1 MNDDRGSRRG
11 FLKWTGS
18 VGAAVVTTRFL
29 QGAEPSAPSRP
40 NILFIMVDEMRWNAL
55 GCAGNTI
62 VRTPNLDRLAR
73 EGTRFAT
80 AYTCAPV
87 CVPSRYS
94 FFTSRYAHVH
104 GSTDNGTPPQAG
116 EVLLPALLRHYGY
129 ETALSGKLHFLPADQ
144 EYGFDHFWSFTTEG
158 PGKLQRWPEYM
169 DAKHGRGSARRLVP
183 GSQPFPDDPLGRDL
197 GKLPYPKEDSQ
208 TFWITDRAIDFLRRR
223 DRQRPFFLFVSYLD
237 PHSPSHLCE
246 PYWSM
251 YDAGQMPRPRIP
263 ESVKKE
269 RAEAVRNDARGGGRH
284 LIDDEAM
291 ARALTAAYYAKVTM
305 VDDNVGRLLQ
315 QVESM
320 GLSDD
325 TIVVFTADHGN
336 MLGDRGRWFKG
347 VMYEGSSR
355 IPLLV
360 KAPPKGEYAGVF
372 NRGKVVNEL
381 VENIDVMPT
390 LMEMIGRPL
399 PAGAGFQGRSFVNL
413 AADKETSWKTAI
425 FAERGSMMIRSA
437 RHKLIKN
444 QAKDLRKGGG
454 EYELY
459 DLVKDPGEEV
469 DLINDPA
476 CASLAA
482 ELKARL
488 EAWQKDGPPA
498 PIVKG
503 VWTTQAA
510 TAVAPAAKGQPKA
523 RRRQPALKPNQ
534 EP

>member
-1 MNDDRGSRRG
+1 MQ
-11 FLKWTGS
+11 
-18 VGAAVVTTRFL
+18 A
-29 QGAEPSAPSRP
+29 AEPAASRP
-40 NILFIMVDEMRWNAL
+40 NILFIMVDEMRWNAM
-55 GCAGNTI
+55 GCTGHPI

-73 EGTRFAT
+73 AGTRFAT

-104 GSTDNGTPPQAG
+104 GSTDNGTPPQAR
-116 EVLLPALLRHYGY
+116 EVLLPVLLKHYGY
-129 ETALSGKLHFLPADQ
+129 QTALSGKLHFLPPDQ

-169 DAKHGRGSARRLVP
+169 DAKHGRNSARRLVP
-183 GSQPFPDDPLGRDL
+183 GSQPYRDDPLGRDL

-208 TFWITDRAIDFLRRR
+208 TFWITDRALDFLGRR
-223 DRQRPFFLFVSYLD
+223 DRQKPFFLFVSYLD

-251 YDAGQMPRPRIP
+251 YDAARMPSPRIP

-291 ARALTAAYYAKVTM
+291 ARALAAAYYAKVTM

-325 TIVVFTADHGN
+325 TIIVFTADHGN
-336 MLGDRGRWFKG
+336 MLGDHGRWFKG

-355 IPLLV
+355 IPLLI
-360 KAPPKGEYAGVF
+360 KAPRRNAHAGIF
-372 NRGKVVNEL
+372 NRGKVVEEL

-399 PAGAGFQGRSFVNL
+399 PSGAGFQGTSLVNL
-413 AADKETSWKTAI
+413 AAGKETAWKTAI
-425 FAERGSMMIRSA
+425 FAERGSMMIRTA
-437 RHKLIKN
+437 RHKLIRNQEKN
-444 QAKDLRKGGG
+444 LRKGAG

-459 DLVKDPGEEV
+459 DLLKDPGEDV
-469 DLINDPA
+469 NLIDDPA
-476 CASLAA
+476 CAAVVV

-488 EAWQKDGPPA
+488 EAWQKDRPSPPVIA
-498 PIVKG
+498 G
-503 VWTTQAA
+503 VWTTQATAAA
-510 TAVAPAAKGQPKA
+510 TPTAKGKAKA
-523 RRRQPALKPNQ
+523 RQRQPAPKPNGK
-534 EP
+534 E

>member
-1 MNDDRGSRRG
+1 
-11 FLKWTGS
+11 LKWTGS
-18 VGAAVVTTRFL
+18 AVATAWGTQLVSA
-29 QGAEPSAPSRP
+29 AEPSAASRP

-55 GCAGNTI
+55 GCAGNPI
-62 VRTPNLDRLAR
+62 ARTPSLDRLAR

-87 CVPSRYS
+87 CVPSRYC

-104 GSTDNGTPPQAG
+104 GSTDNGTPPRAG
-116 EVLLPALLRHYGY
+116 EVLLPVLLRHHGY
-129 ETALSGKLHFLPADQ
+129 ETALSGKLHFLPPEQ
-144 EYGFDHFWSFTTEG
+144 EYGFDYFWSFTTEG

-183 GSQPFPDDPLGRDL
+183 GSQPYPDDPLGKDL

-223 DRQRPFFLFVSYLD
+223 DRQKPFFLFVSYLD

-251 YDAGQMPRPRIP
+251 YDADKMPSPRIP

-284 LIDDEAM
+284 LIADEKM

-315 QVESM
+315 QIESM
-320 GLSDD
+320 GLADD

-336 MLGDRGRWFKG
+336 MLGDHGRWFKG

-355 IPLLV
+355 VPLMI
-360 KAPPKGEYAGVF
+360 KAPRRSAWAAAF
-372 NRGKVVNEL
+372 NRGKTVNEL

-399 PAGAGFQGRSFVNL
+399 PAGAGFQGVSLANL
-413 AADKETSWKTAI
+413 AAGQETAWKTAI
-425 FAERGSMMIRSA
+425 FAERGSMMVRTA
-437 RHKLIKN
+437 RYKLIKN
-444 QAKDLRKGGG
+444 QEKNIREGDGD
-454 EYELY
+454 YELY
-459 DLVKDPGEEV
+459 DMVKDPGEDV
-469 DLINDPA
+469 NLIDDPA
-476 CASLAA
+476 CASVAA

-488 EAWQKDGPPA
+488 EAWQKDRPSA
-498 PIVKG
+498 PVVRG

-510 TAVAPAAKGQPKA
+510 PTATPAAKAKAKA
-523 RRRQPALKPNQ
+523 RRRQPPVESREKK
-534 EP
+534 

>member
-1 MNDDRGSRRG
+1 MSANMTTRRD
-11 FLKWTGS
+11 FLKWTS
-18 VGAAVVTTRFL
+18 SAAVTAWGTRL
-29 QGAEPSAPSRP
+29 LAGAEPAATPRP

-55 GCAGNTI
+55 GCAGNSI

-80 AYTCAPV
+80 AYTCSPV
-87 CVPSRYS
+87 CVPSRYC

-104 GSTDNGTPPQAG
+104 GSTDNGTPPQPG
-116 EVLLPALLRHYGY
+116 QVLLPPLLKHYGY
-129 ETALSGKLHFLPADQ
+129 QTALSGKLHFLPPNQ
-144 EYGFDHFWSFTTEG
+144 EYGFDFFWSFTTEG
-158 PGKLQRWPEYM
+158 PGKLQRWPQYM
-169 DAKHGRGSARRLVP
+169 DARHGPGSARRLVP
-183 GSQPFPDDPLGRDL
+183 GSQPFPDDPLGKDL

-208 TFWITDRAIDFLRRR
+208 TFWITDRAVDFLRQR
-223 DRQRPFFLFVSYLD
+223 DRQKPFFLFVSYLD

-251 YDAGQMPRPRIP
+251 YDAKNMPSPRIP
-263 ESVKKE
+263 ESVRNE

-284 LIDDEAM
+284 LIADEAM

-320 GLSDD
+320 GLADD
-325 TIVVFTADHGN
+325 TIIVFTADHGN
-336 MLGDRGRWFKG
+336 MLGDHGRWFKG

-355 IPLLV
+355 IPLMI
-360 KAPPKGEYAGVF
+360 KAPRRSAWAAQF

-399 PAGAGFQGRSFVNL
+399 PSGPGFQGASLVNL
-413 AADKETSWKTAI
+413 AAGKETAWKTAI
-425 FAERGSMMIRSA
+425 FAERGSMMIRTA
-437 RHKLIKN
+437 RYKLIKN
-444 QAKDLRKGGG
+444 QERDVRKGNG

-459 DLVKDPGEEV
+459 DLVKDPGEDV
-469 DLINDPA
+469 NLINDPA
-476 CASLAA
+476 CASVAA

-488 EAWQKDGPPA
+488 QAWQKDCPSPPV
-498 PIVKG
+498 IQG
-503 VWTTQAA
+503 VWTTQAV
-510 TAVAPAAKGQPKA
+510 VAPATKKGQTKA
-523 RRRQPALKPNQ
+523 RRRQTPLRPNKK
-534 EP
+534 E

>member
-1 MNDDRGSRRG
+1 M
-11 FLKWTGS
+11 
-18 VGAAVVTTRFL
+18 APATRFL
-29 QGAEPSAPSRP
+29 RAGEPAAASRP

-55 GCAGNTI
+55 GCAGHRI

-73 EGTRFAT
+73 QGTRFAT
-80 AYTCAPV
+80 AYTCAPI

-104 GSTDNGTPPQAG
+104 GSTDNGTPPRPG
-116 EVLLPALLRHYGY
+116 EVLLPVLLKQYGY
-129 ETALSGKLHFLPADQ
+129 QTALSGKLHFLPSQQ
-144 EYGFDHFWSFTTEG
+144 EYGFDYFWSFSNEG
-158 PGKLQRWPEYM
+158 PGKLPSWPQYM
-169 DAKHGRGSARRLVP
+169 DARHGRASARRLVP
-183 GSQPFPDDPLGRDL
+183 GSQPFPDDPLGKDL

-208 TFWITDRAIDFLRRR
+208 TFWITDRAIDFLRQR
-223 DRQRPFFLFVSYLD
+223 DKQKPFFLFVSYLD
-237 PHSPSHLCE
+237 PHSPSQLCE

-251 YDAGQMPRPRIP
+251 YDAGDMPSPRIP
-263 ESVKKE
+263 ESVRKA
-269 RAEAVRNDARGGGRH
+269 RPEAVRNDARGGGRH

-305 VDDNVGRLLQ
+305 VDDNVGRLLE

-336 MLGDRGRWFKG
+336 MLGDHGRWFKG

-355 IPLLV
+355 IPLLIR
-360 KAPPKGEYAGVF
+360 APRGGKLAADL
-372 NRGKVVNEL
+372 NRGRVIEEM

-399 PAGAGFQGRSFVNL
+399 PSGRGFQGTSVVNL
-413 AADKETSWKTAI
+413 VTGKETAWKTAI
-425 FAERGSMMIRSA
+425 FAERGSMMIRTT

-444 QAKDLRKGGG
+444 QARDLRQGGS

-459 DLVKDPGEEV
+459 DLVRDPGEDV
-469 DLINDPA
+469 NLIDDPA
-476 CASLAA
+476 CASIAA

-488 EAWQKDGPPA
+488 EAWQKDCPTPPV
-498 PIVKG
+498 VKG
-503 VWTTQAA
+503 IWTTPAETPA
-510 TAVAPAAKGQPKA
+510 TERPAKA
-523 RRRQPALKPNQ
+523 RPKQSSSRASRKK
-534 EP
+534 

>member
-1 MNDDRGSRRG
+1 MSASRSTRRE

-18 VGAAVVTTRFL
+18 VAATAWGTQL
-29 QGAEPSAPSRP
+29 LPAAELSAVSQP
-40 NILFIMVDEMRWNAL
+40 NILLIMVDEMRWNAL
-55 GCAGNTI
+55 GCAGHAI

-87 CVPSRYS
+87 CVPSRYC

-129 ETALSGKLHFLPADQ
+129 ETALSGKLHFLPPNQ
-144 EYGFDHFWSFTTEG
+144 EYGFDYFWSFTTEG
-158 PGKLQRWPEYM
+158 PGQLQRWPEYM

-183 GSQPFPDDPLGRDL
+183 GSQPYPDDPLGRDL

-208 TFWITDRAIDFLRRR
+208 TFWITDRALDFLRRR
-223 DRQRPFFLFVSYLD
+223 DRQKPFFLFVSYLD

-251 YDAGQMPRPRIP
+251 YDADKMPNPRIP

-269 RAEAVRNDARGGGRH
+269 RVEAVRNDARGGGRH
-284 LIDDEAM
+284 LIDNEAM

-325 TIVVFTADHGN
+325 TIIVFTADHGN
-336 MLGDRGRWFKG
+336 MLGDHGRWFKG

-355 IPLLV
+355 IPLLI
-360 KAPPKGEYAGVF
+360 KAPRRSAFAAEF
-372 NRGKVVNEL
+372 NRGKVVNET

-390 LMEMIGRPL
+390 LMEMVGRPL
-399 PAGAGFQGRSFVNL
+399 RADAGFQGASLVKL
-413 AADKETSWKTAI
+413 AAGKETAWKTAI
-425 FAERGSMMIRSA
+425 FAERGSRMIRTA
-437 RHKLIKN
+437 RYKLIKN
-444 QAKDLRKGGG
+444 QEKTVRKGDG

-459 DLVKDPGEEV
+459 DLVKDPGEDV
-469 DLINDPA
+469 NLIDDPA
-476 CASLAA
+476 CASVVT

-488 EAWQKDGPPA
+488 EAWQKDRPSPPV
-498 PIVKG
+498 IQG

-510 TAVAPAAKGQPKA
+510 AATNPAAKGKAKA
-523 RRRQPALKPNQ
+523 RRRQTTLKQ
-534 EP
+534 E